1 MSLSRRDRF
10 VLAATAL
17 VALGVPVG
25 AAAWIARRTQA
36 LAAHLGAAGDVPV
49 RIGRVDASLTGSIRL
64 SDVAFGELFSAD
76 SIEASVA
83 LPTLLA
89 GELRAD
95 EIEVA
100 SPRVAIEIDA
110 EGDSDAA
117 RLARRLSTRGR
128 RTGGDSGGRLRRIV
142 VSSGALSARI
152 AGIGEI
158 SAQDVELVPDAG
170 GVRVLTGALHARGTA
185 GPVSVDLGFAR
196 SSAELSL
203 ATMTFGRVLAVGG
216 AGTVT
221 ARERTVELR
230 EVAAGR
236 LTAGGP
242 LEAQAAVDDHGIAR
256 PVSLELAMS
265 RTSPAISIALRGEN
279 VPLAGLA
286 ALAPS
291 GIVVDSAHA
300 TGTVALRTLAGTHE
314 IQVDGTIEG
323 AAVDHRTLAATAI
336 PVDATVRGALSI
348 APDTIK
354 LTELGVDTG
363 AIKLHLGGWLRRSGP
378 LAAQLDARLESAPCA
393 DVLGSIPA
401 EVRGPLDGMV
411 LKGSVGGSAR
421 LAIDLAA
428 PEGQAVRLSPSLL
441 GACEVLAEAPAA
453 DVGSLAGIALHSFA
467 DGSRTLV
474 GPDEPGYVIL
484 KDIPDRVR
492 GAFVS
497 AEDGRFWDHK
507 GFDGDQIAR
516 SLEIDLRERRLARG
530 GSTISQQLVKNA
542 FLTHRRT
549 LDRKL
554 QEAVL
559 TWRLEAKL
567 SKRQILERYL
577 NIVELGP
584 RVFGIGAAARQWFDT
599 TPREL
604 TVRQAA
610 FLAAMTSE
618 PTSMSR
624 RVRKHGGLDPDSAER
639 VATVLRAMKRDRV
652 IDADEYDAAKTADLK
667 FARAALGGEP

>member
-1 MSLSRRDRF
+1 MSRRDRY

-17 VALGVPVG
+17 VAVGVPVG
-25 AAAWIARRTQA
+25 AAAWVANRTEA
-36 LAAHLGAAGDVPV
+36 LAAHLGAAGGVPV

-64 SDVAFGELFSAD
+64 SEVALGDVFAAEAIS
-76 SIEASVA
+76 ASVA
-83 LPTLLA
+83 LPTLLD

-100 SPRVAIEIDA
+100 SPRVALEIDA
-110 EGDSDAA
+110 HGDSDAA
-117 RLARRLSTRGR
+117 RLARRLIK
-128 RTGGDSGGRLRRIV
+128 GGRGTGHGAGGKLRRIV

-152 AGIGEI
+152 AGVGEL
-158 SAQDVELVPDAG
+158 AARDVELVPDAG
-170 GVRVLTGALHARGTA
+170 GVRILTGALEARGSA
-185 GPVSVDLGFAR
+185 GAVTIDVGFAR

-203 ATMTFGRVLAVGG
+203 STMTFGRLLAVGG
-216 AGTVT
+216 AGTIT
-221 ARERTVELR
+221 ARDRTIDLR

-242 LEAQAAVDDHGIAR
+242 LEAQAAVDDQGIAR
-256 PVSLELAMS
+256 PVSLELALS
-265 RTSPAISIALRGEN
+265 RTSSEVSLALHGEH

-291 GIVVDSAHA
+291 GIVIDGARAS
-300 TGTVALRTLAGTHE
+300 GTLALRSRAGTHE
-314 IQVDGTIEG
+314 LRVDGTIER
-323 AAVDHRTLAATAI
+323 AAIHHRAVATAPV
-336 PVDATVRGALSI
+336 PVDATLRGTLAV
-348 APDTIK
+348 APDVVT
-354 LTELGVDTG
+354 LTDVAVDTG
-363 AIKLHLGGWLRRSGP
+363 AIRLHFGGWLRRSGP
-378 LAAQLDARLESAPCA
+378 LAAQLDARLETAPCA
-393 DVLGSIPA
+393 DLLASVPA
-401 EVRGPLDGMV
+401 EVRGSLDGMV
-411 LKGSVGGSAR
+411 LQGSIGGSAR
-421 LAIDLAA
+421 LALDLAA
-428 PEGQAVRLSPSLL
+428 PEGQAATLAPSLL
-441 GACEVLAEAPAA
+441 GGCEVLAEAPAA
-453 DVGSLAGIALHSFA
+453 DVGSLTS
-467 DGSRTLV
+467 V
-474 GPDEPGYVIL
+474 GTEAEGYVVL

-497 AEDGRFWDHK
+497 AEDGRFWDHR
-507 GFDGDQIAR
+507 GFDTDQILR

-584 RVFGIGAAARQWFDT
+584 RIVGIGAAARHWFDT

-604 TVRQAA
+604 TNRQAA

-618 PTSMSR
+618 PTTMSR

-639 VATVLRAMKRDRV
+639 VATILRAMKRDGV
-652 IDADEYDAAKTADLK
+652 IDADEYEAAKNAGLM
-667 FARAALGGEP
+667 FARTALGGEL